1 MANRMDTFRRVMEGD
16 FSERSQA
23 EREQH
28 VRELIQVGSV
38 SAAAVSVQPV
48 PLLDLVLVSPIQ
60 IAMVQAIG
68 RVHGHKLTQKS
79 VLEMLS
85 TFGAS
90 LLAQNAVMAAGKFI
104 PPFGWVV
111 SISMSYA
118 LTFAIGEVAN
128 HYFVHGRG
136 VASGELN
143 DLFKRTYK
151 QKRSEK
157 ENAHRDDASLQA
169 KLQQLNEARKAGL
182 LTEEEFE
189 AKKAQVLSDF

>member
-1 MANRMDTFRRVMEGD
+1 MANVMDTFRRVIEGD
-16 FSERSQA
+16 FSERTEA

-90 LLAQNAVMAAGKFI
+90 LLAQNAMMAAAKFI

-111 SISMSYA
+111 SVSMGYA

-136 VASGELN
+136 VGPGELN

-157 ENAHRDDASLQA
+157 ENAHKDDASLKS
-169 KLQQLNEARKAGL
+169 KLKQLNEARKAGL

-189 AKKAQVLSDF
+189 AKKAQVLENF

>member
-1 MANRMDTFRRVMEGD
+1 MANVMDTFRRVMEGD
-16 FSERSQA
+16 FSDRSEA

-28 VRELIQVGSV
+28 VRELIQVGAV

-90 LLAQNAVMAAGKFI
+90 LLAQNAMMAAAKFI

-111 SISMSYA
+111 SVSMGYA
-118 LTFAIGEVAN
+118 LTYAIGEVAN

-136 VASGELN
+136 VGAGELN

-157 ENAHRDDASLQA
+157 ENAHKDDASL
-169 KLQQLNEARKAGL
+169 
-182 LTEEEFE
+182 
-189 AKKAQVLSDF
+189 